1 MTPEE
6 QKKELKEAIN
16 QKIEELTF
24 ANYEGSLDAC
34 LIVIIDKG
42 SFRLLPAY
50 GGQHNALMNLALDLA
65 KDELL
70 NTVKLS
76 SIKGN

>member
-1 MTPEE
+1 MSPE
-6 QKKELKEAIN
+6 QKKELKEAVN

-34 LIVIIDKG
+34 LIIIIDKG

-50 GGQHNALMNLALDLA
+50 GSQHNALMNLALDMA
-65 KDELL
+65 KDNLMQE
-70 NTVKLS
+70 VKS
-76 SIKGN
+76 IAIKGN